1 MNDRADAGAARETTY
16 PDASQASVGEGA
28 VSRQTQGME
37 AGQVLVSTRRR
48 GVRGRRSGLSSE
60 RLDSPAWA
68 LLSMPVLAAV
78 VVWTI
83 SLQSVSI
90 RDVGDAGIVTA
101 LPPAAFAAL
110 AVACLSFAVAVA
122 QRRPSQLVLTLH
134 LVLLIYMLYGAS
146 TLIEQ
151 VPTFNV
157 SWRHAGIITSIVNH
171 GDVSRETNAYF
182 NWPSFF
188 ILGAFA
194 TKLAG
199 LGSSPLSFIPW
210 APVVFELLYLAP
222 LIVISRAVTS
232 DPRLPWVAAWVFYL
246 TNWVYQ
252 DYFSPQALAYF
263 LYLALFA
270 IVLRWFSHRRE
281 VGGRPF
287 RRAAAATQALIVIPK
302 SVTSALRVEDGGGA
316 PHVASPRLARQ
327 RAALVAVCFLLVAAA
342 VPTHQLTPYAILA
355 GATALVV
362 LRLCSFSMLP
372 AIALVLTVTWSV
384 FAAGPYLNGHLGAQ
398 VGPSQA
404 GSLLSS
410 VTGRVVGS
418 QAHVVI
424 AYLRLATT
432 ICLWGVAAL
441 VGLNMLRR
449 RRREWLGHIAL
460 AAAPFGLMMLS
471 AYGGEILLRVYLF
484 SLPFVAALVASLL
497 LAVAGRNSTW
507 RRASVL
513 GLAGLV
519 LATGFLFTRYG
530 NERANLFTR
539 SEVQAVQH
547 LYHIAPGGSVLAVPN
562 SDLPWTFRGVRA
574 YHYTTLT
581 RELRPSNGPDSGPSG
596 SQLAERVARA
606 LNRRGVPA
614 SYLVITRS
622 NRQYDRVVGQATWG
636 SVARLQRGVERSP
649 SFRTVYATPDAT
661 IFQLQL
667 QLQRRGEVSQ

>member
-1 MNDRADAGAARETTY
+1 
-16 PDASQASVGEGA
+16 
-28 VSRQTQGME
+28 
-37 AGQVLVSTRRR
+37 
-48 GVRGRRSGLSSE
+48 
-60 RLDSPAWA
+60 
-68 LLSMPVLAAV
+68 
-78 VVWTI
+78 
-83 SLQSVSI
+83 
-90 RDVGDAGIVTA
+90 
-101 LPPAAFAAL
+101 
-110 AVACLSFAVAVA
+110 
-122 QRRPSQLVLTLH
+122 
-134 LVLLIYMLYGAS
+134 
-146 TLIEQ
+146 
-151 VPTFNV
+151 
-157 SWRHAGIITSIVNH
+157 
-171 GDVSRETNAYF
+171 
-182 NWPSFF
+182 
-188 ILGAFA
+188 
-194 TKLAG
+194 
-199 LGSSPLSFIPW
+199 
-210 APVVFELLYLAP
+210 
-222 LIVISRAVTS
+222 
-232 DPRLPWVAAWVFYL
+232 
-246 TNWVYQ
+246 
-252 DYFSPQALAYF
+252 
-263 LYLALFA
+263 
-270 IVLRWFSHRRE
+270 
-281 VGGRPF
+281 
-287 RRAAAATQALIVIPK
+287 
-302 SVTSALRVEDGGGA
+302 
-316 PHVASPRLARQ
+316 
-327 RAALVAVCFLLVAAA
+327 
-342 VPTHQLTPYAILA
+342 
-355 GATALVV
+355 
-362 LRLCSFSMLP
+362 
-372 AIALVLTVTWSV
+372 
-384 FAAGPYLNGHLGAQ
+384 
-398 VGPSQA
+398 
-404 GSLLSS
+404 
-410 VTGRVVGS
+410 
-418 QAHVVI
+418 VVI

-667 QLQRRGEVSQ
+667 QRRGGVSQ